1 MKHTQA
7 IDLSDVK
14 INPVHTGGNDIEA
27 EVTTKHDVARLT
39 VDFSSDKYVG
49 LTVVLPSGNV
59 YESKIDSW
67 ASDRVNDETDEGLD
81 SIMRLSAGFVVQCFE
96 RETQQQ
102 N

>member
-7 IDLSDVK
+7 IDPSDVK
-14 INPVHTGGNDIEA
+14 INPVHTGDNDIEA
-27 EVTTKHDVARLT
+27 EVTTKHGVARLT
-39 VDFSSDKYVG
+39 VDLSSDKYVG
-49 LTVVLPSGNV
+49 LTVVLPSGIV

-67 ASDRVNDETDEGLD
+67 TSDGVNDETDEGLD